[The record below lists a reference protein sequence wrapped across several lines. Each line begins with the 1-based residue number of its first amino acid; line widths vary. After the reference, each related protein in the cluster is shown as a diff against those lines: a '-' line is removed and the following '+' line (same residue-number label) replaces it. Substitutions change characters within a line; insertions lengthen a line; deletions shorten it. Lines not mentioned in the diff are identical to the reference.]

1 MERKHWIKH
10 VEAWKESGLTRKMY
24 CQENDVKAS
33 TFNTWV
39 RRYRGILFKEN
50 ASDLVEIKPKR
61 SREIKSLNSR
71 IEIAAGGFTIRVSE
85 EVDMN
90 LLRKVLLMVEGL

>member
-39 RRYRGILFKEN
+39 RCYRDTLQEN

-61 SREIKSLNSR
+61 SREVKPSWKKELAFCRHTEGCSCKC
-71 IEIAAGGFTIRVSE
+71 G
-85 EVDMN
+85 
-90 LLRKVLLMVEGL
+90 LL

>member
-10 VEAWKESGLTRKMY
+10 VEAWKQSGLTRKMY

-39 RRYRGILFKEN
+39 CRYRDTL
-50 ASDLVEIKPKR
+50 
-61 SREIKSLNSR
+61 
-71 IEIAAGGFTIRVSE
+71 
-85 EVDMN
+85 
-90 LLRKVLLMVEGL
+90 

>member
-1 MERKHWIKH
+1 MEKKHWIKH
-10 VEAWKESGLTRKMY
+10 VEAWEESGLTRKMY
-24 CQENDVKAS
+24 CQRQDVKTS

-39 RRYRGILFKEN
+39 RRYQDALQEN

-61 SREIKSLNSR
+61 NREGKPLNSG
-71 IEIAAGGFTIRVSE
+71 IEITAGGFTIRVSN